1 VASSGKLL
9 NVMAHAALSDIT
21 PTEYFALDNASERR
35 WEYVYGQ
42 LYAMAGASPRH
53 TQVVSNLARTIGNK
67 LAGKPCRTFPT
78 DIRTRLGKGDA
89 YGYPDIVV
97 VCGKPE
103 FSGERPG
110 TLENPT
116 VIIEVLSDST
126 REYDRGTKASQ
137 YIQIDSLGAYIT
149 IDPETRAIES
159 RQRTGERLYEL
170 GYLTNEAVEIEC
182 LGITLTPE
190 EVFHGVDDLPY

>member
-1 VASSGKLL
+1 
-9 NVMAHAALSDIT
+9 MAHAALSDIT

-42 LYAMAGASPRH
+42 VYAMAGASPRH
-53 TQVVSNLARTIGNK
+53 TQVVSNLTRTIGNK
-67 LAGKPCRTFPT
+67 LADQRCHIFLATL
-78 DIRTRLGKGDA
+78 RTRMGKGDA

-137 YIQIDSLGAYIT
+137 YIQIDSLGAYLT

-159 RQRTGERLYEL
+159 RQRTGEQLYEL
-170 GYLTNEAVEIEC
+170 GYLNNEAIVIAC

-190 EVFHGVDDLPY
+190 EIFHGVDELPY

>member
-1 VASSGKLL
+1 
-9 NVMAHAALSDIT
+9 MAHAALSDIT
-21 PTEYFALDNASERR
+21 PTEYFALDNASERK

-42 LYAMAGASPRH
+42 VYAMAGASPRH
-53 TQVVSNLARTIGNK
+53 GRVVANLVKVLGNG
-67 LAGKPCRTFPT
+67 LAGQAPYIFPAAM
-78 DIRTRLGKGDA
+78 RTRMGIGDA

-116 VIIEVLSDST
+116 VIIEVLSDAT

-137 YIQIDSLGAYIT
+137 YIQLDSLGAYIT
-149 IDPETRAIES
+149 IDPEARAIES

-170 GYLTNEAVEIEC
+170 GYLTNEAIEIEC